1 MKRDYYEILGIAK
14 SASADEMKKSYR
26 KVAMQYHPDRNP
38 GDKSAEEKFKQAA
51 EAYEILS
58 DADKQYQ
65 KSEYLNASK
74 LYEEVLKTSPSDLT
88 AQYNLGVARFRLNEI
103 EEATE
108 AFKKALG
115 LSKDKSMSAKIFYN
129 LGVAFLKS
137 ANYPEAIT
145 AFRNAMKLN
154 SEDRDC
160 RENLQ
165 FAIKQNKK
173 QLNQK
178 QQNSG
183 MSPKELK
190 EQQKSEQKLSKQAAE
205 KILQSAQQEES
216 RIRDSLRSKKSSRQN
231 SATKNW

>member
-1 MKRDYYEILGIAK
+1 MKMLPTICLIFFISTSSAQNANKIL
-14 SASADEMKKSYR
+14 R
-26 KVAMQYHPDRNP
+26 
-38 GDKSAEEKFKQAA
+38 
-51 EAYEILS
+51 

-74 LYEEVLKTSPSDLT
+74 LYEEALKKSSMDLT

-103 EEATE
+103 EGSTE
-108 AFKKALG
+108 AFKKALS

-129 LGVAFLKS
+129 SGVAFLKS

-165 FAIKQNKK
+165 FAINQYKK

-183 MSPKELK
+183 MSPKESK

-231 SATKNW
+231 RATKNW

>member
-1 MKRDYYEILGIAK
+1 MKMLPTICLIFFISTSSAQNVNKIL
-14 SASADEMKKSYR
+14 
-26 KVAMQYHPDRNP
+26 N
-38 GDKSAEEKFKQAA
+38 
-51 EAYEILS
+51 

-74 LYEEVLKTSPSDLT
+74 LYEEALKKSSMDLT
-88 AQYNLGVARFRLNEI
+88 AQYNLGVARFRLNET
-103 EEATE
+103 EGATE

-129 LGVAFLKS
+129 SGVAFLKS

-145 AFRNAMKLN
+145 AFRNALKLN

-165 FAIKQNKK
+165 FAINQNKK

-183 MSPKELK
+183 MSQKELK

-216 RIRDSLRSKKSSRQN
+216 RIRDSLRSKKSNRQN
-231 SATKNW
+231 RATKNW

>member
-1 MKRDYYEILGIAK
+1 MKMLPAICLIFFISTS
-14 SASADEMKKSYR
+14 SAQDVNK
-26 KVAMQYHPDRNP
+26 
-38 GDKSAEEKFKQAA
+38 
-51 EAYEILS
+51 ILS
-58 DADKQYQ
+58 DADKQFQ

-74 LYEEVLKTSPSDLT
+74 LYEEALKKSPTDLT
-88 AQYNLGVARFRLNEI
+88 AQYNLGIAKFRLNEI
-103 EEATE
+103 EGATE

-129 LGVAFLKS
+129 SGVAFLKS

-145 AFRNAMKLN
+145 AFRNALKLN

-165 FAIKQNKK
+165 FAINQNKK
-173 QLNQK
+173 QPNQK

-183 MSPKELK
+183 MSQKELK

-216 RIRDSLRSKKSSRQN
+216 RVRDSLRSKKSNRQN
-231 SATKNW
+231 RATKNW

>member
-1 MKRDYYEILGIAK
+1 MKTLPAICLIFFISTS
-14 SASADEMKKSYR
+14 SAQDVNK
-26 KVAMQYHPDRNP
+26 
-38 GDKSAEEKFKQAA
+38 
-51 EAYEILS
+51 ILS

-74 LYEEVLKTSPSDLT
+74 LYEEALKKSSMDLT
-88 AQYNLGVARFRLNEI
+88 AQYNLGVARFRLNET
-103 EEATE
+103 EGATE

-145 AFRNAMKLN
+145 AFRNALKLN
-154 SEDRDC
+154 SADRDC

-165 FAIKQNKK
+165 FAINQYKK

-190 EQQKSEQKLSKQAAE
+190 EQQKSEFQYFNIA
-205 KILQSAQQEES
+205 
-216 RIRDSLRSKKSSRQN
+216 
-231 SATKNW
+231 

>member
-1 MKRDYYEILGIAK
+1 MLPTICLIFFISTS
-14 SASADEMKKSYR
+14 SAQNVNK
-26 KVAMQYHPDRNP
+26 
-38 GDKSAEEKFKQAA
+38 
-51 EAYEILS
+51 ILS

-74 LYEEVLKTSPSDLT
+74 LYEEALKKSSMDLT
-88 AQYNLGVARFRLNEI
+88 AQYNLGVARFRLNET
-103 EEATE
+103 EGATE
-108 AFKKALG
+108 AFKKALS

-129 LGVAFLKS
+129 SGVAFLKS

-165 FAIKQNKK
+165 FAINQYKK

-183 MSPKELK
+183 MSPKESK

-216 RIRDSLRSKKSSRQN
+216 RVRDSLRSKKSGRQN

>member
-1 MKRDYYEILGIAK
+1 MKTLPAICLIFFISTS
-14 SASADEMKKSYR
+14 SAQDANK
-26 KVAMQYHPDRNP
+26 
-38 GDKSAEEKFKQAA
+38 
-51 EAYEILS
+51 ILS

-74 LYEEVLKTSPSDLT
+74 LYEEVLKTSPADLT

-129 LGVAFLKS
+129 SGVAFLKS

-165 FAIKQNKK
+165 FAINQNKK

-183 MSPKELK
+183 MSQKELK

-216 RIRDSLRSKKSSRQN
+216 RVRDSLRSKKSNRQN
-231 SATKNW
+231 RATKDW

>member
-1 MKRDYYEILGIAK
+1 MLPTICLIFFISTSSAQNVNKIL
-14 SASADEMKKSYR
+14 
-26 KVAMQYHPDRNP
+26 N
-38 GDKSAEEKFKQAA
+38 
-51 EAYEILS
+51 

-74 LYEEVLKTSPSDLT
+74 LYEEALKKSSMDLT
-88 AQYNLGVARFRLNEI
+88 AQYNLGVARFRLNET
-103 EEATE
+103 EGATE
-108 AFKKALG
+108 AFKKALS

-129 LGVAFLKS
+129 SGVAFLKS

-165 FAIKQNKK
+165 FAINQYKK

-183 MSPKELK
+183 MSPKESK

-216 RIRDSLRSKKSSRQN
+216 RVRDSLRSKKSNRQN
-231 SATKNW
+231 RATKNW

>member
-1 MKRDYYEILGIAK
+1 MKMLPTICLIFFISTSSAQNVNKIL
-14 SASADEMKKSYR
+14 
-26 KVAMQYHPDRNP
+26 N
-38 GDKSAEEKFKQAA
+38 
-51 EAYEILS
+51 

-74 LYEEVLKTSPSDLT
+74 LYEEALKKSSMDLT
-88 AQYNLGVARFRLNEI
+88 AQYNLGVARFRLNET
-103 EEATE
+103 EGATE
-108 AFKKALG
+108 AFKKALS

-129 LGVAFLKS
+129 SGVAFLKS

-145 AFRNAMKLN
+145 AFRNALKLN

-165 FAIKQNKK
+165 FAINQYKK